1 VAALYK
7 ERKGEKK
14 LSGCVRDQE
23 YKAAPLSWNSF
34 NKLKC
39 MDANA
44 ATKERKQAMHDAL
57 SRLRLPVVSAGVRLT
72 PGRLFALKLIKT
84 IPKV

>member
-1 VAALYK
+1 VAPLYK

-23 YKAAPLSWNSF
+23 YKAAPLSWNPL
-34 NKLKC
+34 NKLEY

-44 ATKERKQAMHDAL
+44 ATKERKQAMHDTL
-57 SRLRLPVVSAGVRLT
+57 SRLNRATRFPFGLR
-72 PGRLFALKLIKT
+72 
-84 IPKV
+84 

>member
-14 LSGCVRDQE
+14 LSGCVLDQE
-23 YKAAPLSWNSF
+23 YKAAPFSWNSL
-34 NKLKC
+34 NKLEC
-39 MDANA
+39 TDANA

-57 SRLRLPVVSAGVRLT
+57 SRLRLQGLSAGVRLM
-72 PGRLFALKLIKT
+72 PGQAFCAQT
-84 IPKV
+84 D

>member
-1 VAALYK
+1 
-7 ERKGEKK
+7 
-14 LSGCVRDQE
+14 
-23 YKAAPLSWNSF
+23 
-34 NKLKC
+34 